1 MKYMFTAILF
11 GLSFVYSNA
20 QTEPFRTVENVTLD
34 ENLSEQNL
42 IIRNARVS
50 KKISISVSD
59 TLKISDSE
67 LSDGII
73 TARICILENC
83 TISCTKKDSLA
94 ILEKLILKNC
104 SFPKTDSLHISYV
117 SAPTIFV
124 DDYTRIESAYVECND
139 LIINDTLEFT
149 GKLGVK
155 EIYNNCIIN
164 GTFINSEHENIK
176 LYGNLS
182 NNGHSTCE
190 DVNINAY
197 GTDNLINGNFSFYR
211 LTLEKNAQY
220 TTSDTITIT
229 EIFSGD
235 GTLIQAENAYTIIN
249 ASDTPKIIASALGN
263 TLEYTRDGIQSLN
276 TNECYN
282 LILSKKRN
290 SQIQL
295 KQDCVI
301 KNKLIITQ
309 NCFLNCKTY
318 NLTFNNLE
326 VTKFK
331 RDRGLIPNEGHI
343 FIPELPTNESLWL
356 PLFTSEQTYAGITI
370 TNLDENHTDF
380 YIGSILPFVT
390 ETGLATDKH
399 IIYEFVENTW
409 NFSSSIE
416 KAEITFE
423 WDSSKQLPEF
433 NSEDCSVYHS
443 DGTSWAIQDSFSPE
457 YEKITTTHALNGYF
471 AIANKLI
478 LLPISLEYF
487 YIGNKNGI
495 KIINWKSTNSDTFY
509 LEKSFDGIHFF
520 TLAEIPFQTSHTY
533 SFTDYSPSPTALSYY
548 RLMQIDKNN
557 TVDYSEILCT
567 SDNNH
572 LISITGTEISTTIQP
587 PYSLILTDL
596 TGKIIQKTENTPL
609 QLTSKGTY
617 IIIIKTS
624 RSTFQQKISL

>member
-73 TARICILENC
+73 TAKVCILENC

-104 SFPKTDSLHISYV
+104 SFPKTDSLHIPFV
-117 SAPTIFV
+117 SAPTIYIN
-124 DDYTRIESAYVECND
+124 DYSTIESAYIECNN
-139 LIINDTLEFT
+139 LIINDTLELT

-155 EIYNNCIIN
+155 EIHNDCIIN
-164 GTFINSEHENIK
+164 GTIINTDNENIK
-176 LYGNLS
+176 LHGDLVNNANETCTGLNLVV
-182 NNGHSTCE
+182 C
-190 DVNINAY
+190 
-197 GTDNLINGNFSFYR
+197 GTDNSIQGDIAFKRLKLEGNAS
-211 LTLEKNAQY
+211 Y
-220 TTSDTITIT
+220 TTYDKISIDD
-229 EIFSGD
+229 FSGT

-309 NCFLNCKTY
+309 NCFLNCKTF

-520 TLAEIPFQTSHTY
+520 TLAKIPFQTSHTY

-567 SDNNH
+567 SDNTP

-596 TGKIIQKTENTPL
+596 IGKIIQKTENAPL

-617 IIIIKTS
+617 IIIIKTP
-624 RSTFQQKISL
+624 RNTFQQKISL